1 LGLAWQQVGIRRM
14 SDGDLVRQTL
24 SGENRAYEEL
34 VRRWA
39 ARVLAVCH
47 SRVGRRDIAED
58 LAQETLLRGFRSLGT
73 LSDPE
78 KFPGW
83 LTGIAIRTCLDWL
96 KAKERTQVSFSTLS
110 ANGQLDGIL
119 EHKTSSTAMN
129 EDTEDLLA
137 QVEALPQVYR
147 ETLMIYYYEDMT
159 YQELA
164 TMLGVSVATINARLT
179 KARKMLRERLE
190 RQTRS

>member
-1 LGLAWQQVGIRRM
+1 M

-47 SRVGRRDIAED
+47 GRVGRRDVAED
-58 LAQETLLRGFRSLGT
+58 LAQETLLRGFRSLKT
-73 LSDPE
+73 LSEPE
-78 KFPGW
+78 KFAGW

-96 KAKERTQVSFSTLS
+96 KAKERTQVPFSTLS
-110 ANGQLDGIL
+110 ANGQLDAIL
-119 EHKTSSTAMN
+119 EHRTEPPEMV
-129 EDTEDLLA
+129 EDTQDLLA

-159 YQELA
+159 YQEVA
-164 TMLGVSVATINARLT
+164 AMLGVSAATVNARLT

>member
-1 LGLAWQQVGIRRM
+1 M

-39 ARVLAVCH
+39 ARILAVCH
-47 SRVGRRDIAED
+47 GRVGRRDIAED
-58 LAQETLLRGFRSLGT
+58 LAQETLLRGYRSLKT
-73 LSDPE
+73 LLEPE
-78 KFPGW
+78 KFAGW
-83 LTGIAIRTCLDWL
+83 LTGIAVRTCLDWL
-96 KAKERTQVSFSTLS
+96 KAKERTQVSFSALS

-119 EHKTSSTAMN
+119 EQRTGTTDPA
-129 EDTEDLLA
+129 EGTDDLLA
-137 QVEALPQVYR
+137 EVEALPQVYR

-179 KARKMLRERLE
+179 KARKLLRQRLE
-190 RQTRS
+190 RQPRS

>member
-1 LGLAWQQVGIRRM
+1 M

-47 SRVGRRDIAED
+47 SRVGRRDVAED
-58 LAQETLLRGFRSLGT
+58 LAQETLLRGFRSLAT
-73 LSDPE
+73 LIDPE
-78 KFPGW
+78 KFAGW

-119 EHKTSSTAMN
+119 AQKTCATDVTGDS
-129 EDTEDLLA
+129 EELLA
-137 QVEALPQVYR
+137 QVEALPQAYR

-164 TMLGVSVATINARLT
+164 TMLGVSVATVNARLT